1 MLTISL
7 FDANERAANAV
18 GLQKLDNWFNFW
30 HFCVK
35 QWGGF
40 MIRVMFP
47 SFFHIFHPILFGWH
61 VYNMLEFI

>member
-7 FDANERAANAV
+7 FDANERDANAV

-30 HFCVK
+30 HLCVK

-47 SFFHIFHPILFGWH
+47 SFFTFSIPSCLDGMFTIC
-61 VYNMLEFI
+61 